1 MLRTNVKGA
10 AGIEALPA
18 VILLATDNSWGSAFA
33 ARVAAELSTAIGS
46 ELHVAHAVSTKP
58 KPPYPHFW
66 EKEQIEDL
74 NDRKRL
80 AALAL
85 LEEKTK
91 HLTQLGAEVAGSHYR
106 EGKKPAREVAR
117 LAEELGAD
125 LVVTGGRRSGLF
137 VRMFLPDFA
146 ELVYRRVRCATL
158 IVGTPGSRG
167 SRGARTRDP
176 SCC

>member
-1 MLRTNVKGA
+1 MYPTK
-10 AGIEALPA
+10 
-18 VILLATDNSWGSAFA
+18 ILLATDGSKESAPALRTAVELA
-33 ARVAAELSTAIGS
+33 ATGSQLHLVHAIST
-46 ELHVAHAVSTKP
+46 VP
-58 KPPYPHFW
+58 QRPYPRAYEREMREAILH
-66 EKEQIEDL
+66 
-74 NDRKRL
+74 RTRL

-85 LEEKTK
+85 LDEKVSQVEEMGGT
-91 HLTQLGAEVAGSHYR
+91 VAGSHYR

-167 SRGARTRDP
+167 SRGARTWEP